1 MADNQFNNLSPEA
14 LVELLL
20 QQTRELLDSIKKPD
34 NESEI
39 SLKKHQT
46 ELLHGML
53 VDILTQKRRNE
64 QVGLSLTY

>member
-39 SLKKHQT
+39 NLKKHQT